1 MDKLEAAIKDEY
13 AAVMSR
19 IKKVLKAIDKRLAE
33 LDKEVIDIQKELKI
47 SNYNVTA
54 KKKLNTP
61 NMQLSINT
69 TDYQDRSISYESYY
83 LKLEV
88 DDIPSVNVNQ
98 LSAVLGELILIDRA
112 YLKDW
117 IKELV
122 DITVG
127 GMLNSWRK

>member
-33 LDKEVIDIQKELKI
+33 LDKEVISIQEELKI
-47 SNYNVTA
+47 TNYNVTA

-61 NMQLSINT
+61 NMLLSINT

-88 DDIPSVNVNQ
+88 EDIHNVNVNQ
-98 LSAVLGELILIDRA
+98 LSAALGELILIDRT

-122 DITVG
+122 DITIAG
-127 GMLNSWRK
+127 IFKAGRK